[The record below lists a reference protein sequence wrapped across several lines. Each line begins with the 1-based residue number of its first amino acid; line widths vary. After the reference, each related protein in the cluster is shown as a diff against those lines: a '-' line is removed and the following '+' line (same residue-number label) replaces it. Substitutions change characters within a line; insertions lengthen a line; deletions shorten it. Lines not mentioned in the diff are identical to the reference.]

1 MYIWQRPGW
10 PDFRQDHARLA
21 APLGRARHA
30 QGRLRGRMEAL
41 GPALRGA
48 AMLGTLT
55 EDVVTSGGIDGD
67 SLDPGRVRA
76 AIAHRLGRPRAG
88 APALDHRAGEPPA
101 PDPGADGIVEMT
113 LDATRNCAAPLT
125 GERLCAWHAAL
136 YPGGCGRPIR
146 AGRWRDDAD
155 GPMEIVSGP
164 PGLQR
169 VHYTAPPA
177 GRVAGEMAGF
187 LDWFE
192 DARAG
197 EPVLAA
203 GLAYLRFLSIYPFE
217 DGNER
222 IARAITDMALARSD
236 GERFY
241 SLSAQIS
248 RDREDYYAILEAAQT
263 GGLDVTRLAGMV
275 PRMPRPRDRQRPPHR
290 RPRQGPPGRDPCA
303 QPTPD
308 EDPRPAARRDGGQA
322 HLVRMGGDEPLF
334 PGHGEPGYPRS
345 GRAGDSDA
353 QRGWGAEH
361 EVWVGGGVGVR
372 TGTQNPMVSLR
383 SDSPAPGP

>member
-48 AMLGTLT
+48 AMLRTLT

-88 APALDHRAGEPPA
+88 APAPDHRAGEPPA

-113 LDATRNCAAPLT
+113 LDATRNSAAPLT

-192 DARAG
+192 DARAD

-222 IARAITDMALARSD
+222 IARAITDIALARSD
-236 GERFY
+236 GGRFY
-241 SLSAQIS
+241 SLTAQLR
-248 RDREDYYAILEAAQT
+248 RDREEYYAILEATQT
-263 GGLDVTRLAGMV
+263 GGLDVTDWQDWFLECLARACANARQILAPVLARARLRETHALN
-275 PRMPRPRDRQRPPHR
+275 
-290 RPRQGPPGRDPCA
+290 PRQTRTLDRLLDGTEGRL
-303 QPTPD
+303 TSSGW
-308 EDPRPAARRDGGQA
+308 AAMNGCSQDTANRDIRDLVERGI
-322 HLVRMGGDEPLF
+322 LVRSEAGG
-334 PGHGEPGYPRS
+334 RS
-345 GRAGDSDA
+345 TSYGL
-353 QRGWGAEH
+353 
-361 EVWVGGGVGVR
+361 VGG
-372 TGTQNPMVSLR
+372 
-383 SDSPAPGP
+383 

>member
-41 GPALRGA
+41 GPALRCA

-55 EDVVTSGGIDGD
+55 EDVVTSGGMEGGGIGGD

-76 AIAHRLGRPRAG
+76 AIAHRLGFLG
-88 APALDHRAGEPPA
+88 GEPPA

-146 AGRWRDDAD
+146 AGQWRDDAD

-164 PGLQR
+164 AGLER
-169 VHYTAPPA
+169 VHYIAPPA
-177 GRVAGEMAGF
+177 GRVAEEMAGF
-187 LDWFE
+187 LKWFE
-192 DARAG
+192 EARAG
-197 EPVLAA
+197 EPVLSA

-222 IARAITDMALARSD
+222 IARAIADMALARSE
-236 GERFY
+236 GGRFY
-241 SLSAQIS
+241 SLTAQIG
-248 RDREDYYAILEAAQT
+248 REREAYYAILEATQT
-263 GGLDVTRLAGMV
+263 GGLDVTGWQDWFLEYLARAIANARHGLAPVLARARLGETHALNSRQTRTLDRLLDGIEGRLTSSGWAAMNLCSQDTANRDIRDLVERGILVRGEAGGRSTSYGLAG
-275 PRMPRPRDRQRPPHR
+275 
-290 RPRQGPPGRDPCA
+290 GR
-303 QPTPD
+303 
-308 EDPRPAARRDGGQA
+308 G
-322 HLVRMGGDEPLF
+322 
-334 PGHGEPGYPRS
+334 
-345 GRAGDSDA
+345 
-353 QRGWGAEH
+353 
-361 EVWVGGGVGVR
+361 
-372 TGTQNPMVSLR
+372 
-383 SDSPAPGP
+383 

>member
-21 APLGRARHA
+21 GPLGRARHA

-88 APALDHRAGEPPA
+88 APAPDHRAGEPPA

-113 LDATRNCAAPLT
+113 LDATRNFAEPLT
-125 GERLCAWHAAL
+125 EERLCAWHAAL
-136 YPGGCGRPIR
+136 YPGGFSGVRPIR

-177 GRVAGEMAGF
+177 ARVAGEMAGF

-192 DARAG
+192 DARAD

-222 IARAITDMALARSD
+222 IARAITDIALARSD

-241 SLSAQIS
+241 SLTAQIG
-248 RDREDYYAILEAAQT
+248 RDREDYYAILEATQT
-263 GGLDVTRLAGMV
+263 GGLDVTDWQEWFLECLVRAIANARHTGVLARARLGETHALNPRQTRTLDRLLDGTEGRLTSSGWAAMNRCSQDTANRDIRDLVERGILVRGEAGGRSTSYGMV
-275 PRMPRPRDRQRPPHR
+275 
-290 RPRQGPPGRDPCA
+290 G
-303 QPTPD
+303 
-308 EDPRPAARRDGGQA
+308 
-322 HLVRMGGDEPLF
+322 
-334 PGHGEPGYPRS
+334 
-345 GRAGDSDA
+345 
-353 QRGWGAEH
+353 GWG
-361 EVWVGGGVGVR
+361 
-372 TGTQNPMVSLR
+372 
-383 SDSPAPGP
+383 

>member
-10 PDFRQDHARLA
+10 PDLRQDHARLA
-21 APLGRARHA
+21 GPLGCARHA

-41 GPALRGA
+41 GPALRRA

-88 APALDHRAGEPPA
+88 APAPDHRADEPPA

-136 YPGGCGRPIR
+136 YRGGCSGMRPIR

-164 PGLQR
+164 PGLER
-169 VHYTAPPA
+169 VHYIAPPA

-192 DARAG
+192 DARAD

-222 IARAITDMALARSD
+222 IARAITDIALARSD

-241 SLSAQIS
+241 SLTAQIS
-248 RDREDYYAILEAAQT
+248 RDREEFYAILEAAQT
-263 GGLDVTRLAGMV
+263 GGLDVTGWQEWFLECLVARDAPTPATQASSPGPAWARPMRSTHARRGPSTGCSTGRRAGS
-275 PRMPRPRDRQRPPHR
+275 PRPDGR
-290 RPRQGPPGRDPCA
+290 R
-303 QPTPD
+303 
-308 EDPRPAARRDGGQA
+308 
-322 HLVRMGGDEPLF
+322 
-334 PGHGEPGYPRS
+334 
-345 GRAGDSDA
+345 
-353 QRGWGAEH
+353 
-361 EVWVGGGVGVR
+361 
-372 TGTQNPMVSLR
+372 
-383 SDSPAPGP
+383 